1 MTPTLEHTLA
11 YNTGGAFEVR
21 QGQVLR
27 LEGKTTADVVFF
39 NLHDLR
45 ERFCQAR
52 TKVLQGKIFITTG
65 DILYSKS
72 NNPMFRITTDSL
84 RLGEH
89 DIEFGMCSASS
100 YARYRGD
107 LYEKYEVKKRFG
119 IERNQVPEHGCWE
132 NLSAAL
138 KPYEIP
144 PEDVPSPF
152 NAFQETKIDGKTG
165 RMEMVLK
172 DLAEPAHIEM
182 LAEMDCLVGVSAC
195 PWVGKGQPI
204 TVRVLAGE

>member
-1 MTPTLEHTLA
+1 MKTLNDVTLA
-11 YNTGGAFEVR
+11 CNTGGAFEVLA
-21 QGQVLR
+21 GQVLR
-27 LEGKTTADVVFF
+27 LEGRTTADVVFF
-39 NLHDLR
+39 DLHNLR

-52 TKVLQGKIFITTG
+52 TKVLQGKIFVTQG

-72 NNPMFRITTDSL
+72 NNPMMRITEDSL
-84 RLGEH
+84 GLGEH

-107 LYEKYEVKKRFG
+107 LYEVYEVKKRFG
-119 IERNQVPEHGCWE
+119 IERDQVPAHGCWE

-138 KPYEIP
+138 EPWGIP
-144 PEDVPSPF
+144 PEDIPSPF
-152 NAFQETKIDGKTG
+152 NAFQETRIDGATG
-165 RMEMVLK
+165 RMDMVLK
-172 DLAEPAHIEM
+172 DLVEPARIEM

-204 TVRVLAGE
+204 RVSVWDRG